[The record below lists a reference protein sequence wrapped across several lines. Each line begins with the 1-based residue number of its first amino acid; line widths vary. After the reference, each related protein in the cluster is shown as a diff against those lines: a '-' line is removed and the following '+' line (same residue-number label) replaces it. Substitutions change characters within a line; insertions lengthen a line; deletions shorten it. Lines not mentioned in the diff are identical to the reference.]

1 MALGE
6 FHGFKVRDR
15 APSVAR
21 TYDESRLPPQ
31 LKENMPRLL
40 GSADAPFV
48 GITTDGNALP
58 GLFQLQPTGIPT
70 TQIVEAANA
79 FLESL
84 NHEQREA
91 ATRPLDTREWRLW
104 HNAEMFIFRHGVLL
118 ESLSAAQLEA
128 AYDVLRTS
136 LSAFGFETARNIM
149 KLNDFLREITG
160 FDESLGELLYFLT
173 IFGTPSATEPWG
185 WQIDGHHLNLS
196 FVVVGDQVTMTPAFM
211 GGEPVYCDQ
220 GQYEGISIFDA
231 ELRNGLELINALSD
245 SQRKQ
250 ATLFPTM
257 LSTELPPERAH
268 PSEGRMWSTAFQDN
282 AVIPYE
288 GAPVSEFSA
297 GQRDLLMSVVESYV
311 GYLRPGHNRVRMR
324 EIESRLNETYFT
336 WVGGYTEHDTY
347 YYKVHSPVIMI
358 EFDMHRGIFLEND
371 EPERFHI
378 HTMVRTPNG
387 NDYGKDLLR
396 QHLAEHH
403 KDR

>member
-40 GSADAPFV
+40 GLADAPFV
-48 GITTDGNALP
+48 GITTDGKAPP

-70 TQIVEAANA
+70 TQIVEAANS

-118 ESLSAAQLEA
+118 KSLSAVQLEA
-128 AYDVLRTS
+128 AYDVLRVS

-211 GGEPVYCDQ
+211 GGEPIYCDQ

-288 GAPVSEFSA
+288 GTPVSGFSA
-297 GQRDLLMSVVESYV
+297 GQRDLLMSVVEAYV

-324 EIESRLNETYFT
+324 EIESRLDETYFA
-336 WVGGYTEHDTY
+336 WVGGYSDNETY

-358 EFDMHRGIFLEND
+358 EFDMHRGIFLNND

-403 KDR
+403 KDK